1 MNLDLFDD
9 SALSGSAILRER
21 ENSLNKASAE
31 NAAKSAA
38 GSEASKSSV
47 FPSHTPL
54 GMAYVP
60 VQQWGEVF
68 SDEKALS
75 CGTLFPDLVFP
86 FLGGDCDE

>member
-1 MNLDLFDD
+1 
-9 SALSGSAILRER
+9 
-21 ENSLNKASAE
+21 
-31 NAAKSAA
+31 
-38 GSEASKSSV
+38 
-47 FPSHTPL
+47 
-54 GMAYVP
+54 MAYVP